1 MTQLSLAH
9 LLEYDF
15 IRNAF
20 IAGTIV
26 AITAGIVGYFV
37 VLRGLSFAGHALS
50 HVGFAGATG
59 AVALGVPAV
68 FGLLAFALLG
78 AAGMGALG
86 ERARGRD
93 VAIGIVLAWSLGLGV
108 LFLSLYKG
116 YATEAYSLLFGEIL
130 GISALNVAVT
140 AIVSGLALA
149 ALAFLYRPLLF
160 SSVDPDAAL
169 ARGVPVRAISTA
181 FMVVLALTVATAAQ
195 VVGVLLIFAL
205 LVTPAAIAERLT
217 AKPVRAIALA
227 VVFGLAFTWGG
238 LLLALYVQ
246 YPVSFFITSLAFAA
260 YVIVRT
266 LRPPVGSARALE
278 PRNVDA
284 GVRNSSIGRLTL

>member
-1 MTQLSLAH
+1 MMPLSLAH
-9 LLEYDF
+9 LLDYDF
-15 IRNAF
+15 IRNAL

-68 FGLLAFALLG
+68 LGLLAFALLG
-78 AAGMGALG
+78 AAGMGTMG

-130 GISALNVAVT
+130 GISVANVIVT
-140 AIVSGLALA
+140 AIVSGIAIA

-169 ARGVPVRAISTA
+169 ARGVPVRGIATA
-181 FMVVLALTVATAAQ
+181 FMVVLALAVATAAQ

-205 LVTPAAIAERLT
+205 LVTPAAVAERLT
-217 AKPVRAIALA
+217 ARPARAIALA
-227 VVFGLAFTWGG
+227 VCFALAFTWGG

-246 YPVSFFITSLAFAA
+246 YPVSFFITSLAFAT
-260 YVIVRT
+260 YVVVRA
-266 LRPPVGSARALE
+266 LRPSPGTQ
-278 PRNVDA
+278 
-284 GVRNSSIGRLTL
+284 RLQPHQHGG

>member
-1 MTQLSLAH
+1 MMPLSLAH
-9 LLEYDF
+9 LLDYDF
-15 IRNAF
+15 IRNAL

-78 AAGMGALG
+78 AAGMGAMG

-130 GISALNVAVT
+130 GISVVNVIVT
-140 AIVSGLALA
+140 AIVSGIALA
-149 ALAFLYRPLLF
+149 ALGFLYRPLLF
-160 SSVDPDAAL
+160 SSVDPHAAL
-169 ARGVPVRAISTA
+169 ARGVARYASRHRGAAHGEAGACNRPCRGVRACFHLGRTSTRTLHPIPSKLFYHESSLRGLRHRA
-181 FMVVLALTVATAAQ
+181 RVASPR
-195 VVGVLLIFAL
+195 GWC
-205 LVTPAAIAERLT
+205 
-217 AKPVRAIALA
+217 VR
-227 VVFGLAFTWGG
+227 
-238 LLLALYVQ
+238 
-246 YPVSFFITSLAFAA
+246 VSFW
-260 YVIVRT
+260 
-266 LRPPVGSARALE
+266 
-278 PRNVDA
+278 
-284 GVRNSSIGRLTL
+284 